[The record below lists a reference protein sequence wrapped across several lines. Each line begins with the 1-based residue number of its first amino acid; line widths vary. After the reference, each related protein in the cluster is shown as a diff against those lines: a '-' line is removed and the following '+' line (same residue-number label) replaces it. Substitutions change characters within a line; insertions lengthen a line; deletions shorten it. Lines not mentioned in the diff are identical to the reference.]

1 MQGHGNL
8 PGHPVVGSPLSNA
21 EGASLIPVWGVK
33 IPHAVRPKKENLRHL
48 FFDLLKSVSLL
59 RHFPVDLMK
68 VPKKIR

>member
-8 PGHPVVGSPLSNA
+8 PGHPVVGSSLSNA

-33 IPHAVRPKKENLRHL
+33 IPHTVRPKKENLRHL

>member
-1 MQGHGNL
+1 MVKWLRL
-8 PGHPVVGSPLSNA
+8 PASNA

-33 IPHAVRPKKENLRHL
+33 IPYAVRPKKENLRHL